1 MSDIEEKPR
10 PGLRFMWLIIVTLA
24 LAGIIAGGVIWSNAT
39 TSPKLALDLEGGT
52 SIILEPQVSEDTDIS
67 KEQLDQAVSIIRQ
80 RVDSTGVSEAEI
92 TTQGDRNIIVN
103 LPGNPDEE
111 TRNLVRSS
119 AQLVFRR
126 VALVGDPRSQEAIQK
141 EQEQSGDS
149 SEQSSDDGLSDEEKK
164 RLEDLTGADGA
175 GQSDGSGQAEG
186 TDPAGGGQVSR
197 SAGETSDTTSGDEPA
212 KAGGQVPGPAGKD
225 SGESS
230 TDSGDTGDSGEG
242 AGEGTGEDTKVTDST
257 PRPLFDPEAD
267 ADKWQS
273 DDIIKK
279 YTELDCTDPKNRT
292 GGEQLPADEP
302 VVACASDGQAKY
314 VLGPVELSGD
324 HLADASFGYQTGANG
339 TQTNQPAVNLEF
351 DSTGREI
358 FKQITSDITGK
369 QQPYNQFAIVLDGN
383 VLSAPT
389 SNAVIT
395 DGKAEISGNFTLD
408 SAQTLADQLKN
419 GSLPLSFQVQSEDQ
433 ISPTLG
439 SNYLTIGLLT
449 GLAGLILVV
458 VYSLLQYRVLGLV
471 TVSSIVVVG
480 VLTYLLL
487 LLASWRYGYRLSLA
501 GLAGIIIGIGMAADS
516 FIVYFERVR
525 DELRSGR
532 NLLSAVEVGWDRAK
546 RTIYASKGV
555 NMLAAI
561 ILYILAVGS
570 VRGFAFTF
578 GLAVIVDVIVV
589 FLFTHPMLEVLA
601 RTKFFGQGHP
611 LSGMDPRLLG
621 VKPAAYRGALGL
633 SIDDS
638 EKSPE
643 AKRREKA
650 RNRKA
655 GIASTESEA
664 EDRAPATVGS
674 ASADSGAA
682 AKAGSSDAKSAKD
695 AKSARDAKSTAEAE
709 SADAE
714 STDEK
719 SATDAKSTADESVV
733 DKSDDRDAE
742 STTESAAKPRKA
754 KKKTRSTGS
763 ESAPAGGTIAERKA
777 AARRAAQEK
786 DADEGKEADK

>member
-1 MSDIEEKPR
+1 VSDIEEKPR
-10 PGLRFMWLIIVTLA
+10 PGLRFLWLTIVTLV
-24 LAGIIAGGVIWSNAT
+24 LGGIIAAGVIFSDAT

-92 TTQGDRNIIVN
+92 TTQGDRNIVVN

-126 VALVGDPRSQEAIQK
+126 VALVGDPRSQEQIQK
-141 EQEQSGDS
+141 EQEESGDS
-149 SEQSSDDGLSDEEKK
+149 GEESDDGLTDEERK
-164 RLEDLTGADGA
+164 RIEDLTGDDSG
-175 GQSDGSGQAEG
+175 SDGQEQEDPSGGGEVARAGSAADDAGSDDSTKESSDSASESADEG
-186 TDPAGGGQVSR
+186 T
-197 SAGETSDTTSGDEPA
+197 E
-212 KAGGQVPGPAGKD
+212 
-225 SGESS
+225 
-230 TDSGDTGDSGEG
+230 GEG
-242 AGEGTGEDTKVTDST
+242 SSDDTKVTDAT
-257 PRPLFDPEAD
+257 PRPLFDPEKDSSEWQTD
-267 ADKWQS
+267 A
-273 DDIIKK
+273 IIKE
-279 YTELDCTDPKNRT
+279 YSELDCTDPKNRT
-292 GGEQLPADEP
+292 GGQQQPSDEP
-302 VVACASDGQAKY
+302 VVSCSHDGQAKY
-314 VLGPVELSGD
+314 ILGPVELSGD
-324 HLADASFGYQTGANG
+324 HLADANFGYASGANG
-339 TQTNQPAVNLEF
+339 VQTNQPAVNLEF

-369 QQPYNQFAIVLDGN
+369 QQPYNQFAIELDGL

-389 SNAVIT
+389 SNAVIS

-408 SAQTLADQLKN
+408 EAQTLADQLKN

-471 TVSSIVVVG
+471 TVSSLVVVG

-487 LLASWRYGYRLSLA
+487 LLSSWRYGYRLSLA

-589 FLFTHPMLEVLA
+589 FLFTHPMLEVLS

-611 LSGMDPRLLG
+611 MSGMDPRLLG
-621 VKPAAYRGALGL
+621 VKPAAYRGALNISGP
-633 SIDDS
+633 DS
-638 EKSPE
+638 AKSPE

-650 RNRKA
+650 RRRKA
-655 GIASTESEA
+655 GLSSEDSQAESTTAAESTAETTSGSSATSSGKKKRKQAGGSIAERKRSHSEDASHAESADTLTEDSETGEPTETDA
-664 EDRAPATVGS
+664 ED
-674 ASADSGAA
+674 ASSDGAS
-682 AKAGSSDAKSAKD
+682 KAGSSKTTA
-695 AKSARDAKSTAEAE
+695 ARS
-709 SADAE
+709 
-714 STDEK
+714 
-719 SATDAKSTADESVV
+719 
-733 DKSDDRDAE
+733 RLNG
-742 STTESAAKPRKA
+742 
-754 KKKTRSTGS
+754 GS
-763 ESAPAGGTIAERKA
+763 IAERKA
-777 AARRAAQEK
+777 ARRAAE
-786 DADEGKEADK
+786 DEADEDGKEADK